1 MQRKLGWMAALAVVV
16 GCGPQETPYASPS
29 PAAAA
34 PAGAGAY
41 ASPAAAA
48 PVGPISGEFA
58 AEVVS
63 VDASARTVTLRES
76 AVGGEAAATAAARA
90 ATIAVEGAAGDSL
103 RDFKAGD
110 RVVVSCLL
118 KDMPA
123 VTGTASPA
131 PANLLAN
138 CSSVTAIRKAV

>member
-1 MQRKLGWMAALAVVV
+1 MQRKLGWMAALVVIV
-16 GCGPQETPYASPS
+16 GCGSPQEGSYASPS
-29 PAAAA
+29 PAAGA
-34 PAGAGAY
+34 PAGGGAY
-41 ASPAAAA
+41 ASPSAAA
-48 PVGPISGEFA
+48 PAAPISGEFA
-58 AEVVS
+58 AEVVA

-76 AVGGEAAATAAARA
+76 AVGGTAATKAAAGT
-90 ATIAVEGAAGDSL
+90 TTVNVEGAAGDSL

-131 PANLLAN
+131 PANVLAN
-138 CSSVTAIRKAV
+138 CSSVTAIRKA